1 MRFLR
6 HSSKICGPHG
16 VTLHNW
22 TPIFERYMTGLV
34 VNNVYEKDM
43 SCDEIGLCAQEEA
56 PF

>member
-6 HSSKICGPHG
+6 HSSKICGPHV

-34 VNNVYEKDM
+34 ANNVYEKDM
-43 SCDEIGLCAQEEA
+43 CSDEIGLCAQEEA